1 MKRTIILL
9 ISTIFLLAACNNNQK
24 DNQSDKEESGSKN
37 SQNTNQVKQIAT
49 DKNVQ
54 GDNYRTILPF
64 KESQARGLLQDNM
77 ANSYNGEDFESGLLT
92 LSKEAFPTNKY
103 LYQDGQ
109 YLDKKTI
116 NAYLNPKY
124 TKKEID
130 KMSENE
136 KKSKKANENLGL
148 NPSHNGETDEEKIAK
163 QSPAYL
169 SNILEQDFYGNN
181 DSKAKNIK
189 GMTIGL
195 AMNSVYYYQKEKDG
209 ETYSKK
215 LDDKEIEKQGKQMA
229 SEMLSRLRENS
240 DLKDIPIH
248 FAIYKQSGQDSITPG
263 EFIAGA
269 TVDDGKTK
277 INEWDAIKEKS
288 ALLPS
293 LTAEDY
299 NETLNNNFKQF
310 NDNLQSYFSNFTQ
323 AVGKVKF
330 INKKPKQL
338 TVDLPIDYYGQAE
351 TIGITQYVTEQA
363 EKYFDNIDEYEIRI
377 KDGNTPRALISKS
390 KDDKE
395 PQVHIYHN

>member
-1 MKRTIILL
+1 MKRTLFLIITSIVLL
-9 ISTIFLLAACNNNQK
+9 TACGNNNDNK
-24 DNQSDKEESGSKN
+24 NNQSVNKQETKTDSN
-37 SQNTNQVKQIAT
+37 NVKTIAT

-64 KESQARGLLQDNM
+64 KESKARGVLQDNM
-77 ANSYNGEDFESGLLT
+77 ANSYNGDDFESGLLT
-92 LSKEAFPTNKY
+92 LSKDVFSTDDY

-109 YLDKKTI
+109 YLDKDTL
-116 NAYLNPKY
+116 NSYLNPKY

-130 KMSENE
+130 KMSEKE
-136 KKSKKANENLGL
+136 KESNKASENLGL
-148 NPSHNGETDEEKIAK
+148 NPSHKGEDDPEKIAE

-169 SNILEQDFYGNN
+169 SNILEQDFY
-181 DSKAKNIK
+181 DSGDTKGKNIK

-209 ETYSKK
+209 ETYSKE

-229 SEMLSRLRENS
+229 SEILTRLRAND

-248 FAIYKQSGQDSITPG
+248 FAIYKQSDQNSITPG
-263 EFIAGA
+263 EFIANT
-269 TVDDGKTK
+269 TVDDDQTK
-277 INEWDAIKEKS
+277 INKWKKIDQVS

-293 LTAEDY
+293 STAKKY
-299 NETLNNNFKQF
+299 NENLNNNFKQF
-310 NDNLQSYFSNFTQ
+310 NDNLQSYFTNFTQ

-330 INKKPKQL
+330 DGKKPTQL
-338 TVDLPIDYYGQAE
+338 TIDLPIDYYSQAE

-363 EKYFDNIDEYEIRI
+363 RKYFDNIDSYEIRI

-390 KDDKE
+390 KEDKE
-395 PQVHIYHN
+395 PQVHIYNN

>member
-24 DNQSDKEESGSKN
+24 DNQSDKDQSGSKD

-92 LSKEAFPTNKY
+92 LSKEVFPTNKY

-130 KMSENE
+130 KMSEKE

-148 NPSHNGETDEEKIAK
+148 NPSHNGETDEEKIAE

-269 TVDDGKTK
+269 TADDGKTK
-277 INEWDAIKEKS
+277 INEWDTIKEKS

-293 LTAEDY
+293 STAEDY

-330 INKKPKQL
+330 VNKKPKQL

-390 KDDKE
+390 KDVKK